1 MEISNALL
9 QGQRGRRLLW
19 EFAVA
24 SEAELIPEQNPHPL
38 FEGMF
43 YASYQLEKARGDS
56 VVMFG
61 LGADDGHMTS
71 VSVDEIAELLE
82 LTRLIPVTEQLLI
95 SSLNISVNAARY
107 WQEPDGIDTLLD
119 SATLRPQLSRIAEH
133 LAASGQL
140 EPWFGPLD
148 RKAQYRVKFEM
159 PEAEDNTRPVPRT
172 GLESL
177 LAWKEHLIVTEAHSA
192 KSSRKSVIGSI
203 GGEWWSAPSLFL
215 DPTCGQFTN
224 GQPVGLSS
232 VEDGFGWE
240 RASTILVDIPNSAR
254 VLEISSAEQ
263 WVNLCHDYCIEVTEQ
278 KRHDWYHVT
287 GRDGAWVIPDWLAVS
302 RKYDAVHLSIGA
314 YLALAGQ
321 CLAVDDTCATLIAG
335 WDPDTTYW
343 FIDTLRET
351 EHSQYWN
358 CLDVNSEDEHWVRA
372 EKSAS

>member
-61 LGADDGHMTS
+61 PGADDGHMTS

-82 LTRLIPVTEQLLI
+82 LTQLIPVTEQLLI
-95 SSLNISVNAARY
+95 SSLSITVNAARY

-148 RKAQYRVKFEM
+148 RKR
-159 PEAEDNTRPVPRT
+159 N
-172 GLESL
+172 
-177 LAWKEHLIVTEAHSA
+177 
-192 KSSRKSVIGSI
+192 
-203 GGEWWSAPSLFL
+203 
-215 DPTCGQFTN
+215 
-224 GQPVGLSS
+224 
-232 VEDGFGWE
+232 
-240 RASTILVDIPNSAR
+240 
-254 VLEISSAEQ
+254 
-263 WVNLCHDYCIEVTEQ
+263 
-278 KRHDWYHVT
+278 
-287 GRDGAWVIPDWLAVS
+287 
-302 RKYDAVHLSIGA
+302 
-314 YLALAGQ
+314 
-321 CLAVDDTCATLIAG
+321 IA
-335 WDPDTTYW
+335 
-343 FIDTLRET
+343 
-351 EHSQYWN
+351 
-358 CLDVNSEDEHWVRA
+358 
-372 EKSAS
+372 